1 VATAAQATPDVA
13 GKPHEPF
20 AALLRARADDAV
32 MMVGDR
38 PSTDGK
44 LAQRLGV
51 PFALVRTGVT
61 ADGREPMVVEP
72 DEEAADL
79 GTLVTRHLEGP
90 R

>member
-1 VATAAQATPDVA
+1 
-13 GKPHEPF
+13 
-20 AALLRARADDAV
+20 

-72 DEEAADL
+72 DEEAPDL